1 MKREIAKVLCQRCL
15 NSFLETDINKVEYV
29 SLFNDMQYCIFV
41 CNKCIMPDI
50 HKNPIKMKVAKTKK
64 SNNK

>member
-29 SLFNDMQYCIFV
+29 SIFNNMQYHIFV
-41 CNKCIMPDI
+41 CDKCIILDI
-50 HKNPIKMKVAKTKK
+50 HKNPVKMKISKAKET
-64 SNNK
+64 NK